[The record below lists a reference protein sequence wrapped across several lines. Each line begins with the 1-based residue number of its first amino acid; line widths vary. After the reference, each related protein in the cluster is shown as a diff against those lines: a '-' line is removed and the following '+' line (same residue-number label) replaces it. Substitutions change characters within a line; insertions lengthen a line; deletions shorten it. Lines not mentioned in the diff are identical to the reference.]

1 MGPAFATAIIL
12 GGMLLLLLRGRI
24 PTGVIGVLAATALA
38 LAGVVRPERVVE
50 LLGSQAVIAVA
61 AMFVISAA
69 VSRTGALDALADV
82 AVRVGKRP
90 GRGLVLWLVL
100 AAAACSSL
108 LNNTAVVLIFLPIV
122 MAVCAR
128 LDEAPSRLLIP
139 LSYASILGGC
149 LTPIGT
155 STNLIALASAREPL
169 RAAGLPPIDGSFAA
183 FLPLGASL
191 LAVGAAYLVLCGRKL
206 LPDRVAMSAAL
217 GEVDVDYV
225 TEVEIGPGSRLLGKN
240 LGELMRRPGGSL
252 RLLQIVRDDIVQ
264 TPDPGLTVRS
274 GDLLVLK
281 GSPDEIVDLHRDKGT
296 RVLPGIDDGGGPES
310 VRATAVTLAE
320 VMIAPASR
328 WLGKRVREIGFRR
341 EHGVAVIAVQRH
353 GRHLRAGVDLL
364 PLGVGDALLV
374 QGTPE
379 AVRGL
384 RTSADLVVVEGVERR
399 VIDRARAPY
408 ALAGLLAFVV
418 GAVAF
423 PESVAL
429 IALAVAASLVAARC
443 LSAQDAARAPDWNV
457 LLLLGGS
464 LTVGEALVTSGLAAD
479 AAGLVAR
486 LGVDSPRLALAALYV
501 VTLVLT
507 EFLSNG
513 TAAAVMI
520 PVAVATAVR
529 FEVSA
534 QPFVMATAVAASCA
548 FALPMGYQT
557 HLFVYGV
564 GGYRLRDFVK
574 IGAPLDLLIG
584 LTATLLIPLF
594 HPFDR

>member
-1 MGPAFATAIIL
+1 MWHPTATALVL
-12 GGMLLLLLRGRI
+12 GGMIVLLLRERI
-24 PTGVIGVLAATALA
+24 PTGVVGVFVAASLA
-38 LAGVVRPERVVE
+38 LAGVVKPERVLE
-50 LLGSQAVIAVA
+50 LLGSQAVAAVA

-82 AVRVGKRP
+82 AVRVGRRP
-90 GRGLVLWLVL
+90 GRGLILWLVL
-100 AAAACSSL
+100 VAALCSSV

-122 MAVCAR
+122 MEVCAR
-128 LDEAPSRLLIP
+128 LDEAPSRYLIP
-139 LSYASILGGC
+139 LSYASIIGGC

-155 STNLIALASAREPL
+155 STNLIAVVAARESL
-169 RAAGLPPIDGSFAA
+169 RAGGLPTIDGTVGA
-183 FLPLGASL
+183 FLPLGACL
-191 LAVGAAYLVLCGRKL
+191 LAVGAAYLVLFGRKL
-206 LPDRVAMSAAL
+206 LPERVAMSAAL
-217 GEVDVDYV
+217 GDVDLDYV
-225 TEVEIGPGSRLLGKN
+225 TEVEVGPGSRLLGKN

-264 TPDPGLTVRS
+264 TPDPALMVRL

-296 RVLPGIDDGGGPES
+296 RVLPGIDEVAGPEE

-374 QGTPE
+374 QGTPA
-379 AVRGL
+379 AVSQL
-384 RTSADLVVVEGVERR
+384 RTSADLVVIEGVERR
-399 VIDRARAPY
+399 VIDRGRAPY
-408 ALAGLLAFVV
+408 ALVGLAAFVA
-418 GAVAF
+418 GAFAL

-429 IALAVAASLVAARC
+429 VALAVAAFLVAARC

-464 LTVGEALVTSGLAAD
+464 LTLGEALVNSGLASK
-479 AAGLVAR
+479 AAGFVASF
-486 LGVDSPRLALAALYV
+486 GAESPHLALAAVYAT
-501 VTLVLT
+501 TLALT

-513 TAAAVMI
+513 AAAALMV
-520 PVAVATAVR
+520 PVAVASAAR
-529 FEVSA
+529 LGVSP

-574 IGAPLDLLIG
+574 VGAPLDLLIG
-584 LTATLLIPLF
+584 VTAISLIPFF
-594 HPFDR
+594 HPF